1 MSDGGKGSTPRP
13 MQVSRDQ
20 YSNNWDAIFKKEKQT
35 DDYQDFLS
43 TEDCMLSA
51 LEKFEKDID
60 SEIEALKKLNSSEK
74 NIDSDEKKL

>member
-1 MSDGGKGSTPRP
+1 MSDGGKGSAPRP
-13 MQVSRDQ
+13 MQVSRDK
-20 YSNNWDAIFKKEKQT
+20 YSSNWDAIFKKEKQT

-51 LEKFEKDID
+51 LEK
-60 SEIEALKKLNSSEK
+60 LNNSEK

>member
-1 MSDGGKGSTPRP
+1 MSDGGKGSAPRP
-13 MQVSRDQ
+13 MQVSRDK
-20 YSNNWDAIFKKEKQT
+20 YSSNWDAIFKKEKQT

-60 SEIEALKKLNSSEK
+60 SEIEALKKLNNSEK

>member
-1 MSDGGKGSTPRP
+1 MSDGGKGSAPRP
-13 MQVSRDQ
+13 MQVSRDK
-20 YSNNWDAIFKKEKQT
+20 YSGNWDAIFKKEKQT

-51 LEKFEKDID
+51 LEK
-60 SEIEALKKLNSSEK
+60 LNNSEK

>member
-1 MSDGGKGSTPRP
+1 MSDGGKGSAPRP
-13 MQVSRDQ
+13 MQVSRDK
-20 YSNNWDAIFKKEKQT
+20 YSSNWDAIFKKEKQT

-51 LEKFEKDID
+51 LEK
-60 SEIEALKKLNSSEK
+60 LNSSEK